1 MKKILLKWIAVVLFV
16 INAFVLVESAMSLGA
31 VIDSLI
37 AGDFEL
43 FKMSIILLTVY
54 SVLSFILPV
63 IGYQIAYYVSFEE
76 MNRLKAAKFASDVID
91 RKSVV

>member
-54 SVLSFILPV
+54 SVL
-63 IGYQIAYYVSFEE
+63 
-76 MNRLKAAKFASDVID
+76 
-91 RKSVV
+91 

>member
-54 SVLSFILPV
+54 SVLSLFCLLLDI
-63 IGYQIAYYVSFEE
+63 
-76 MNRLKAAKFASDVID
+76 RLLIMFLLKK
-91 RKSVV
+91 